1 MDVPSAPR
9 MAYKPPSDGRFRE
22 ELRDVASALR
32 QVATL
37 MKDMPPATRTEVA
50 MAIYRSLEARL
61 DAMDASKPE
70 AA

>member
-9 MAYKPPSDGRFRE
+9 MAYKQPSDGRFRE
-22 ELRDVASALR
+22 ELRDVAAALR
-32 QVATL
+32 QVADL

-50 MAIYRSLEARL
+50 MAIYRGLEARL
-61 DAMDASKPE
+61 DAMDTGLRD